1 MTLFLVLV
9 MVQYFGER
17 KMFLVIILEKYFYM
31 MFVLQGSLGRF
42 DVYLNMV
49 MHSDDQKAAWLWML
63 IVFRLRM

>member
-1 MTLFLVLV
+1 MMLFLVLALLE
-9 MVQYFGER
+9 YFRER

-31 MFVLQGSLGRF
+31 ILVLQGSLSHF
-42 DVYLNMV
+42 DVYLNMT

>member
-31 MFVLQGSLGRF
+31 IFVLQGSLGRF
-42 DVYLNMV
+42 DVYLNMA